1 MPTLDLWSNAANW
14 QLRTLFRSALGSL
27 LMLDSANKA
36 KPVYLCSP
44 WISDF
49 VVFDNRFRGFDA
61 LVPLCTGN
69 PRIWLSDCL
78 RQLAKLHEVR
88 VVSRNT
94 EVSRQFFGRLGLDS
108 GVEARYANDSLHEKG
123 FLTPHFYFDGSMNVT
138 YSGVHINAEK
148 VAYHAGDDAAV
159 VERIGRAYLELNRR
173 WEQTES

>member
-14 QLRTLFRSALGSL
+14 QLRTLFRSAVGSF
-27 LMLDSANKA
+27 LMVDNPTKS

-49 VVFDNRFRGFDA
+49 VVFDNRFCEFDA
-61 LVPLCTGN
+61 LVPSCTGT

-78 RQLAKLHEVR
+78 RQLGKLHDVR

-94 EVSRQFFGRLGLDS
+94 EVSRQFFGRLGLSS
-108 GVEARYANDSLHEKG
+108 GVETRYATDSLHEKG
-123 FLTPHFYFDGSMNVT
+123 FLTPHFYFEGSMNVT

-148 VAYHAGDDAAV
+148 VAYHAGDDAVV

-173 WEQTES
+173 WVQMAL